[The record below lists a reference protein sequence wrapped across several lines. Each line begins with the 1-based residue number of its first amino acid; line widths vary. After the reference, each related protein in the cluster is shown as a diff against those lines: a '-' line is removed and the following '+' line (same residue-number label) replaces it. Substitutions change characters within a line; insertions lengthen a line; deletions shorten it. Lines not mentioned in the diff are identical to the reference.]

1 MGEAAGSVPCHGPTL
16 QTKVFKYRIWD
27 MNQQSLY
34 LRDDQLVAGHLQGA
48 NAALEGERALWG
60 HGGTRRGGGLTLL
73 VPPQRRF
80 SGCPTAPSSRPG
92 SPSSWASGTEPAAWP
107 APLPHSPPCSSSRTP
122 TSRSCPVPAMPRRR
136 SPSSAPTRTGCGASS
151 RPPTPAGSSAPR
163 RAPTSPWASPAAPTP
178 PTSSTSTS
186 SCAEPGPVQ

>member
-107 APLPHSPPCSSSRTP
+107 APLPHSPPCSSRTP